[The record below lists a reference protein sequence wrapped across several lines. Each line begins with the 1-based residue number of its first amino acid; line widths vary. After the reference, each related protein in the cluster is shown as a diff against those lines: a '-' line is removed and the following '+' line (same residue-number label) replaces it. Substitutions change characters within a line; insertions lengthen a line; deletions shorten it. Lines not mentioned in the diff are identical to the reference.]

1 MASGLT
7 VSTCRRTNDAQYT
20 SAAAV
25 QGLSD
30 IGTLTRDYDIYDP
43 ATPTEALSWTA
54 GNGAKGIRVPTAG
67 ETGTIYTVLFDGTY
81 YVYQEFTYD
90 AALTVTEVTAN
101 KLGHASGKTLN
112 IANASGTLKAT
123 PSAAIT
129 GSAKVRFSVVK
140 G

>member
-1 MASGLT
+1 MAAGLT

-30 IGTLTRDYDIYDP
+30 IGTLTRDYDIFDP
-43 ATPTEALSWTA
+43 ATPVEALLWSA
-54 GNGAKGIRVPTAG
+54 SNAAKSVRTPTAG

-101 KLGHASGKTLN
+101 KLGHASGKTLS
-112 IANASGTLKAT
+112 IANVSGTLKAT
-123 PSAAIT
+123 PSASIT
-129 GSAKVRFSVVK
+129 GSAKHRASVVK